1 MDETDLRAIMTMFW
15 FQRLVTL
22 LLLLLLLSMVMQRH

>member
-15 FQRLVTL
+15 LQRLVTL